1 MLSHPNII
9 GGNFMSNNNMKNP
22 VIGKSVTGS
31 DFFGRQNT
39 IKLILKELEKTDIL
53 LQGARRFGKS
63 SIMKEIQI
71 HLQSQN
77 TQCLYGDFES
87 IKSETDFFKKMEE
100 IIDSTNKWLRWK
112 KKFIWIIPIIS
123 KIMSL
128 KRFEMNEVK
137 VEFEPTPTKK
147 LNESDLIIIKE
158 NLFEK
163 IPNSKPLV
171 IIIDEFSIALSQ
183 MGKEEAKSIIHWI
196 STVKEEKK
204 NVKFIIGGSV
214 STTRLL
220 TQLKEKSF
228 LDRFSNH
235 LIEGYTKQEAV
246 QYIRHHLNNTS
257 SQICN
262 RICSQIGS
270 PYVPIFLAV
279 FIRQIQIRIEN
290 GEKLSV
296 NLVDDVYEREML
308 GAIGKER
315 FSAYADRLQEYD
327 TKKNDLIC
335 AILNRLCRET
345 NPIKV
350 TVLHQYIEDI
360 HGLIDPKSLSDLLYE
375 LEHEFYIT
383 LSGKKPDQT
392 ILFKS
397 KLLKDWW
404 REIYADE

>member
-1 MLSHPNII
+1 MFAPPTIF
-9 GGNFMSNNNMKNP
+9 GGNLMHDNNMKNP
-22 VIGKSVTGS
+22 VIGKSVSGP
-31 DFFGRQNT
+31 DFFGRENS
-39 IKLILKELEKTDIL
+39 IKLILKDLEKTDII

-63 SIMKEIQI
+63 SIMKEIQSR
-71 HLQSQN
+71 LESQN
-77 TQCLYGDFES
+77 VKCLYGDFES
-87 IKSETDFFKKMEE
+87 IKSETDFLLKME
-100 IIDSTNKWLRWK
+100 ILIDSTNKWVRWK
-112 KKFIWIIPIIS
+112 KKFILSNPITS

-128 KRFEMNEVK
+128 KRFEIPELK
-137 VEFEPTPTKK
+137 VEFEPTPTKNP
-147 LNESDLIIIKE
+147 NEPDLITIKKSM
-158 NLFEK
+158 FEK
-163 IPNSKPLV
+163 ISDSKQIV
-171 IIIDEFSIALSQ
+171 IIIDEFSVALSQ
-183 MGKEEAKSIIHWI
+183 ISKEEARSIIQWI

-220 TQLKEKSF
+220 TYLNEKSF
-228 LDRFSNH
+228 LDKFSNY
-235 LIEGYTKQEAV
+235 LIEGYTKKEAHE
-246 QYIRHHLNNTS
+246 YIRHHLNNTS

-262 RICSQIGS
+262 RICNQIGS
-270 PYVPIFLAV
+270 PYVPFFLAV

-296 NLVDDVYEREML
+296 NLVDDVYEKEML

-327 TKKNDLIC
+327 KKKNDLIC
-335 AILNRLCRET
+335 AILNRLCREHK
-345 NPIKV
+345 PIKV
-350 TVLHQYIEDI
+350 TVLYQYLVDT
-360 HGLIDPKSLSDLLYE
+360 HRLIDLKILFDLLFE

-383 LSGKKPDQT
+383 LSGKKPEKM